1 VTKEEV
7 DRFVG
12 LVTMVQ
18 KDGDSYEEGLCQ
30 AIQAIL
36 VSPHFLFRI
45 EPDLKTSPGPRLL
58 TPHELATRL
67 SYFLWSTMPDDELLA
82 RADDGSLAK
91 PDILEAQTRR
101 MLKDPK
107 SSELTENFG
116 GQWLQFRGLESHTVE
131 RKKYQQYTDY
141 TIMSMR
147 QETRLF
153 FDGIMREDRSVLE
166 FIDANYTYLNQRL
179 AEFYGIPG
187 IKGHEFRKVE
197 LPADSNRGGVITQ
210 ASVLTVSSYSTRTS
224 PVIRGKWILENLLN
238 APPPEPPPNVPTL
251 KTEGVGQSVSLRQQL
266 QIHRENPACATCHA
280 RMDPLGFGLE
290 NFDAIGNW
298 RTKEEGR
305 GQIAIDSSGELP
317 DGRTFKGVGE
327 LKAILLTQKE
337 AFAEC
342 LADKMLT
349 YALGRGLTRTDH
361 PTVESVAQDLS
372 KNDYHFSSLVLGI
385 VKSVPFQMRGAVS
398 SSNLPISP
406 PAESAKPETKP

>member
-1 VTKEEV
+1 
-7 DRFVG
+7 
-12 LVTMVQ
+12 
-18 KDGDSYEEGLCQ
+18 
-30 AIQAIL
+30 
-36 VSPHFLFRI
+36 
-45 EPDLKTSPGPRLL
+45 
-58 TPHELATRL
+58 
-67 SYFLWSTMPDDELLA
+67 
-82 RADDGSLAK
+82 
-91 PDILEAQTRR
+91 